1 MQRGRIIKVKDLE
14 LPELRIFSNAS
25 ENELLRINE
34 PQPGLFMAE
43 GLKVVRRALDA
54 GYEPVAMLAGE
65 KELQGAEDEGKAEDP
80 DGMMQVL
87 SRMPDIPVY
96 TAPRPVLDEITGFSL
111 TGGVLCAMKRRT
123 LPSPSEVCGSVKR
136 LAVLEGVMNPVN
148 TGSIFRAA
156 AALNMDAVLL
166 SPGCCDPLYRRA
178 IRVSMGTVFQIPWT
192 VFPGKAAQWPE
203 RGMSWLKE
211 QGFWTVAMALRKDTI
226 QISDPALKAREKMAV
241 LMGSEGY
248 GLSETTIDAADD
260 TVCIPMSHG
269 VDSLN
274 VAGAS
279 ALAFWELG
287 QRGF

>member
-1 MQRGRIIKVKDLE
+1 
-14 LPELRIFSNAS
+14 
-25 ENELLRINE
+25 
-34 PQPGLFMAE
+34 
-43 GLKVVRRALDA
+43 
-54 GYEPVAMLAGE
+54 
-65 KELQGAEDEGKAEDP
+65 
-80 DGMMQVL
+80 
-87 SRMPDIPVY
+87 
-96 TAPRPVLDEITGFSL
+96 
-111 TGGVLCAMKRRT
+111 
-123 LPSPSEVCGSVKR
+123 
-136 LAVLEGVMNPVN
+136 
-148 TGSIFRAA
+148 
-156 AALNMDAVLL
+156 
-166 SPGCCDPLYRRA
+166 
-178 IRVSMGTVFQIPWT
+178 
-192 VFPGKAAQWPE
+192 
-203 RGMSWLKE
+203 MSWLKE